1 MAIRASPLME
11 IFRRVVSF
19 QLPFSVFLESHQ
31 LLIFYEVLD
40 DQKEVALAGLS
51 EEDDT
56 VTGQG
61 GGCGCNSGLAGS

>member
-1 MAIRASPLME
+1 M
-11 IFRRVVSF
+11 
-19 QLPFSVFLESHQ
+19 FLESHQ